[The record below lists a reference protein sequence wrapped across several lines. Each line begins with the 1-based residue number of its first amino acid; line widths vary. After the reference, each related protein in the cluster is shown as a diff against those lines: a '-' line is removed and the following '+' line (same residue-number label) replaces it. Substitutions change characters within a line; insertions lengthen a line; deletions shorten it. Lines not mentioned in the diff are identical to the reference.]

1 MNSDA
6 ISSPRSLSLEHF
18 SYEALQTAKWEE
30 LERFT
35 IEVLHR
41 YYEPFGLSISRTEK
55 RSAGDVG
62 GDGAHDGEGVIIF
75 AGSPEQVPTSSA
87 GGALVRPDLG
97 VLITLWVEVKKR
109 STSNVDHHDLGGTI
123 FRSCLECV
131 TKLIFVSNRNFT
143 KRFKEDLAKY
153 ALRNGMQFS
162 LIDGHSLIAIA
173 EEAAR
178 KGPGAQAA
186 TPPAAPPR
194 QDQYAVKAQL
204 RFAIDS
210 LFRYADASTA
220 DVERGVNEPVFIVAD
235 CQVSALTPPHIGLSV
250 ELQYKG
256 TPPLIVTPRSGSHQH
271 AVGTGDRFRSVFVTF
286 PDRSSEICLDNVELI
301 IRDDEGKRLDCEVSR
316 GPEVCL
322 VRGTILPDWV
332 PPSRSRAHQELRAAI
347 RAWWQSGKAH
357 AADVLAIAGA
367 GKSHLVREVRS
378 SWLSLGAYEVF
389 LDGGSE
395 QTATTAALAMLGQL
409 FPIPM
414 DEVTSELSNTL
425 AEWLT
430 RSGLPDESARSLA
443 GHVCHPSESDELPF
457 TTAQLGHFL
466 ALILV
471 KRSEQH
477 PIFLVFEDLHK
488 CMPSLISMLKAL
500 RQSLDRFGRAKIFT
514 LFTTRE
520 DSVWDDDAVRRDWRV
535 SMDRMRIGSDVLQL
549 ALAGFTREEALELI
563 RAAVPSI
570 EEHYAESV
578 VEQVGTTPFGIREAL
593 GLLIERGIVVS
604 AGRNGV
610 WLLVSPDELSR
621 ALDSQDLRR
630 ATHYRLRG
638 LRERSP
644 DWLADFLDS
653 GACMGKSF
661 SPEVSALNAGAP
673 NRLALESA
681 LAECR
686 RLEVL
691 RFAPFS
697 PSQLQ
702 FDHDLIRRVLLE
714 DMGPFR
720 QRRLAG
726 GLLEKL
732 ADREGPQVL
741 SSLAYQAGSAEQ
753 CWSYALKQADAAAGA
768 QRHMEAVQALGLALA
783 VTDRNVVTNIFD
795 VESGRYRPSFDEA
808 IAVAEPCVRPGL
820 TREKRERETAELL
833 IRYAEHLIA
842 VGSGGT
848 PSVDKSLTEG
858 MMLAEKLRDNSLRA
872 TLLMF
877 QGRREFNRDR
887 AAESLKYH
895 EAAESMF
902 AAVEQTEE
910 VNRRRAQNLVR
921 LAISQRS
928 NGEREESRRTLLH
941 AMQVRRGVDWSLA
954 TNVRA
959 NFGATFFQID
969 WEQTRRHWQRAVR
982 IAKRRGL
989 ADRYV
994 HSLVDLAHLDLLE
1007 DKTEQAA
1014 RQLEEALALS
1024 RDYGL
1029 ENTEL
1034 RCLLNLGCLALM
1046 RDEPTQALDLLR
1058 EADRLGMRHEIGRR
1072 LWRVRANM
1080 ATAYYALQDVER
1092 SAAADRITLHA
1103 MSYAEADTPPPGGA
1117 LVVGGTRFMLALAN
1131 IALRA
1136 EQSESHRGLLE
1147 LMQPSVRQ
1155 AALEMAAAVT
1165 EGTLDALPGLRGR
1178 HCKGIGANR
1187 FFVITE

>member
-1 MNSDA
+1 MNFDL
-6 ISSPRSLSLEHF
+6 IPPPRSLSLEHF
-18 SYEALQTAKWEE
+18 SYEALQTAKWED

-41 YYEPFGLSISRTEK
+41 YYEAFGLSISRTEK
-55 RSAGDVG
+55 RSTEDIG

-75 AGSPEQVPTSSA
+75 AGSPEQSLTSPAS
-87 GGALVRPDLG
+87 GALVGSGLG

-109 STSNVDHHDLGGTI
+109 SRSNVDHHDLGGTI

-173 EEAAR
+173 EAVAR
-178 KGPGAQAA
+178 KDSGPKAA
-186 TPPAAPPR
+186 TRAGEPPQER
-194 QDQYAVKAQL
+194 YAVKAQL
-204 RFAIDS
+204 RFALDS
-210 LFRYADASTA
+210 LFRYSDLSTA

-235 CQVSALTPPHIGLSV
+235 CQVGALPSPHSGLSV
-250 ELQYKG
+250 ELQYKCE
-256 TPPLIVTPRSGSHQH
+256 PPLAITPRSGSHQH
-271 AVGTGDRFRSVFVTF
+271 AVGIGDRFRSAFVIF
-286 PDRSSEICLDNVELI
+286 PDRSSEICLDNFELVI
-301 IRDDEGKRLDCEVSR
+301 SDDAGERLDCEVSR

-347 RAWWQSGKAH
+347 RAWWKSGRAH
-357 AADVLAIAGA
+357 AADVFAIAGA

-378 SWLSLGAYEVF
+378 SWLSLDAYEVF
-389 LDGGSE
+389 LDGGSD
-395 QTATTAALAMLGQL
+395 QTATAAALAMLGQL

-414 DEVTSELSNTL
+414 DEVTGELSNTL

-430 RSGLPDESARSLA
+430 RSGLPDGSARSLA
-443 GHVCHPSESDELPF
+443 RHVCHPSESDELPF

-500 RQSLDRFGRAKIFT
+500 RQSLERFGRGKVFT

-535 SMDRMRIGSDVLQL
+535 SMDRMRVGGDVLQL
-549 ALAGFTREEALELI
+549 ALAGFTREEALDLI
-563 RAAVPSI
+563 RAAIPSI
-570 EEHYAESV
+570 EEHYAESI

-593 GLLIERGIVVS
+593 GLLIERGIVES
-604 AGRNGV
+604 GGRNGV
-610 WLLVSPDELSR
+610 WLLIRPDELGR

-638 LRERSP
+638 LRERSQ

-653 GACMGKSF
+653 GACLGKSF
-661 SPEVSALNAGAP
+661 SPEVCALNAGAT

-691 RFAPFS
+691 RFSPFS

-741 SSLAYQAGSAEQ
+741 SSLAYQAGSAKQ
-753 CWSYALKQADAAAGA
+753 CWSYALKQADVAAGA

-783 VTDRNVVTNIFD
+783 VTDRNVVAHIFD
-795 VESGRYRPSFDEA
+795 VQSGRYRPSFDEA
-808 IAVAEPCVRPGL
+808 IAVAEPCVRPGISK
-820 TREKRERETAELL
+820 EKSERETAELL
-833 IRYAEHLIA
+833 IRYVEHLIA

-848 PSVDKSLTEG
+848 PSVDKALTEG
-858 MMLAEKLRDNSLRA
+858 MMLAEKLRDSALRA

-895 EAAESMF
+895 EAAETMF
-902 AAVEQTEE
+902 TAVEQTEE

-928 NGEREESRRTLLH
+928 NGAREESRRTLLR
-941 AMQVRRGVDWSLA
+941 AMQVRRWVDWSLA

-959 NFGATFFQID
+959 NFGATFFQTD
-969 WEQTRRHWQRAVR
+969 WEQTRRHWQRAVK

-994 HSLVDLAHLDLLE
+994 HSLVDVAHLDLLE
-1007 DKTEQAA
+1007 DKAEQAA

-1024 RDYGL
+1024 RDYGF

-1046 RDEPTQALDLLR
+1046 RDEPAQALDLLR

-1080 ATAYYALQDVER
+1080 ATAYFALQDAGR
-1092 SAAADRITLHA
+1092 SAAADRITMQS
-1103 MSYAEADTPPPGGA
+1103 MSYVEGEATPPGGA

-1136 EQSESHRGLLE
+1136 EESEAHRGLLE
-1147 LMQPSVRQ
+1147 IMQPSVRQ
-1155 AALEMAAAVT
+1155 AAREMAAAVS
-1165 EGTLDALPGLRGR
+1165 EGTLDDLPGLRGR
-1178 HCKGIGANR
+1178 HCKRMGAGR
-1187 FFVITE
+1187 FFVVTE